1 MIEISAS
8 GNAVAV
14 VLGLGAFVILAAI
27 LVSYLRKNRKKHVEE
42 KEEEPFSEPI
52 YEPVVKPATAVA
64 KQVIMRQKGSV
75 KRPSHQLE
83 FEVRFVCEDGEEI
96 VLTVEPEAYE
106 RIPENQPGTLALVN
120 GAFLDFQV

>member
-1 MIEISAS
+1 MIEVSAS
-8 GNAVAV
+8 GNTIAV
-14 VLGLGAFVILAAI
+14 VLGIAAFVILAAI
-27 LVSYLRKNRKKHVEE
+27 LVSYLRANRKKHVEE
-42 KEEEPFSEPI
+42 KEEETFSEPL

-64 KQVIMRQKGSV
+64 KQVILRQKGSV
-75 KRPSHQLE
+75 KMPSHQLE

-106 RIPENQPGTLALVN
+106 RIPENQPGSLALVN

>member
-1 MIEISAS
+1 MIEVSAS

-14 VLGLGAFVILAAI
+14 VLGIGAFVILAAI
-27 LVSYLRKNRKKHVEE
+27 LVSYLRTNRKKHVEE
-42 KEEEPFSEPI
+42 KEEETFSEPI

-75 KRPSHQLE
+75 KMPSHQLE

>member
-1 MIEISAS
+1 MIEVSAS
-8 GNAVAV
+8 GNTVAV
-14 VLGLGAFVILAAI
+14 VLGIGAFVILAVI
-27 LVSYLRKNRKKHVEE
+27 VVFYLRTNRKKPVEE
-42 KEEEPFSEPI
+42 KEEEAFSEPI

-75 KRPSHQLE
+75 KMPSHQLE

-96 VLTVEPEAYE
+96 VLTVEQEAYE

>member
-1 MIEISAS
+1 MIEVSAS
-8 GNAVAV
+8 GNTIAV
-14 VLGLGAFVILAAI
+14 VFGIGVFVILAAI
-27 LVSYLRKNRKKHVEE
+27 LVSYLRANRKKHVEE
-42 KEEEPFSEPI
+42 KEEETFSEPL

-64 KQVIMRQKGSV
+64 KQVILRQKGSV
-75 KRPSHQLE
+75 KMPSHQLE

-106 RIPENQPGTLALVN
+106 RIPENQPGSLALVN

>member
-1 MIEISAS
+1 MIEVSAS
-8 GNAVAV
+8 GNTIAV
-14 VLGLGAFVILAAI
+14 VLGIGAFVILAAI
-27 LVSYLRKNRKKHVEE
+27 LVSYLRANRKKHVEE
-42 KEEEPFSEPI
+42 KEEETFSEPL

-64 KQVIMRQKGSV
+64 KQVILRQKGSV
-75 KRPSHQLE
+75 KMPSHQLE

-106 RIPENQPGTLALVN
+106 RIPENHPGSLALVN

>member
-1 MIEISAS
+1 MIEVSAS
-8 GNAVAV
+8 GNTIAV
-14 VLGLGAFVILAAI
+14 VLGIGVFVILAAL
-27 LVSYLRKNRKKHVEE
+27 LVSYLRANRKKHVEE
-42 KEEEPFSEPI
+42 KEEETFSEPV

-64 KQVIMRQKGSV
+64 KQVILRQKGSV
-75 KRPSHQLE
+75 KMPSHQLE

-106 RIPENQPGTLALVN
+106 RIPENQPGSLALVN

>member
-1 MIEISAS
+1 MIEVSAS
-8 GNAVAV
+8 GNTIAV
-14 VLGLGAFVILAAI
+14 VLGIGAFVILTAI
-27 LVSYLRKNRKKHVEE
+27 LVSYLRANRKKHVEE
-42 KEEEPFSEPI
+42 KEEETFSEPL

-64 KQVIMRQKGSV
+64 KQVILRQKGSV
-75 KRPSHQLE
+75 KMPSHQLE

-106 RIPENQPGTLALVN
+106 RIPENQPGSLALVN

>member
-1 MIEISAS
+1 MIKISAS

-27 LVSYLRKNRKKHVEE
+27 LVSYLRTNRKKHVEE
-42 KEEEPFSEPI
+42 KEEETFSEPI

-83 FEVRFVCEDGEEI
+83 FEVRFVCEDGEEL

-106 RIPENQPGTLALVN
+106 RIPENRPGTLALVN
-120 GAFLDFQV
+120 GVFLDFQV

>member
-1 MIEISAS
+1 MIEVSAS
-8 GNAVAV
+8 GNTIAV
-14 VLGLGAFVILAAI
+14 VLGIAAFLVLAAI
-27 LVSYLRKNRKKHVEE
+27 LVSYLRTNRKKHVEE
-42 KEEEPFSEPI
+42 KEEETFSEPV

-64 KQVIMRQKGSV
+64 KQVILRQKGSV
-75 KRPSHQLE
+75 KMPSHQLE

-106 RIPENQPGTLALVN
+106 RIPENQPGSLALVN

>member
-1 MIEISAS
+1 MIEVSAS
-8 GNAVAV
+8 GNTIAV
-14 VLGLGAFVILAAI
+14 VLGIGAFVILAAL
-27 LVSYLRKNRKKHVEE
+27 LVSYLRTNRKKHVEE
-42 KEEEPFSEPI
+42 KEEETFSEPV

-64 KQVIMRQKGSV
+64 KQVILRQKGSV
-75 KRPSHQLE
+75 KMPSHQLE

-106 RIPENQPGTLALVN
+106 RIPENQPGSLALVN

>member
-1 MIEISAS
+1 MIEVSAS
-8 GNAVAV
+8 DNTIAV
-14 VLGLGAFVILAAI
+14 VLGIGVFVILAAI
-27 LVSYLRKNRKKHVEE
+27 LVSYLRTNRKKHVEE
-42 KEEEPFSEPI
+42 KEEETFSEPV

-64 KQVIMRQKGSV
+64 KQVILRQKGSV
-75 KRPSHQLE
+75 KMPSHQLE

-106 RIPENQPGTLALVN
+106 RIPENQPGSLALVN

>member
-1 MIEISAS
+1 MIEVSAS

-14 VLGLGAFVILAAI
+14 VLGIGAFVILAAI
-27 LVSYLRKNRKKHVEE
+27 LVSYLRTNRKKHVEE
-42 KEEEPFSEPI
+42 KEEETFSEPL

>member
-1 MIEISAS
+1 MIEVSAS
-8 GNAVAV
+8 GNTIAV
-14 VLGLGAFVILAAI
+14 VLGIGAFVILAAI
-27 LVSYLRKNRKKHVEE
+27 LVSYLRTNRKKHVEE
-42 KEEEPFSEPI
+42 KEEETLSEPL

-64 KQVIMRQKGSV
+64 KQVILRQKGSV
-75 KRPSHQLE
+75 KMPSHQLE

-106 RIPENQPGTLALVN
+106 RIPENQPGSLALVN

>member
-1 MIEISAS
+1 MIEVSAS
-8 GNAVAV
+8 GNTIAV
-14 VLGLGAFVILAAI
+14 VLGIGAFVILAAI
-27 LVSYLRKNRKKHVEE
+27 LVSYLRTNRKKHVEE
-42 KEEEPFSEPI
+42 KEEETFSEPV

-75 KRPSHQLE
+75 KMPSHQLE
-83 FEVRFVCEDGEEI
+83 FDVRFVCEDGEEI

-106 RIPENQPGTLALVN
+106 RIPENQPGSLALVN

>member
-1 MIEISAS
+1 MIEVSAS
-8 GNAVAV
+8 GNTIAV
-14 VLGLGAFVILAAI
+14 VLGIGAFVILAAI
-27 LVSYLRKNRKKHVEE
+27 LVSYLRANRKKHVEE
-42 KEEEPFSEPI
+42 KEEETFSEPV

-64 KQVIMRQKGSV
+64 KQVILRQKGSV
-75 KRPSHQLE
+75 KMPSHQLE

-106 RIPENQPGTLALVN
+106 RIPENQPGSLALVN

>member
-1 MIEISAS
+1 MIEVSAS
-8 GNAVAV
+8 GNTIAV
-14 VLGLGAFVILAAI
+14 VLGIGAFVILVAI
-27 LVSYLRKNRKKHVEE
+27 LVSYLRANRKKHVEE
-42 KEEEPFSEPI
+42 KEEETFSEPL

-64 KQVIMRQKGSV
+64 KQVILRQKGSV
-75 KRPSHQLE
+75 KMPSHQLE

-106 RIPENQPGTLALVN
+106 RIPENQPGSLALVN

>member
-1 MIEISAS
+1 MIKISAS

-14 VLGLGAFVILAAI
+14 VLGIGAFVILAVI
-27 LVSYLRKNRKKHVEE
+27 LVSYLRTNRKKPVEE
-42 KEEEPFSEPI
+42 KEEEAFSEPI

-75 KRPSHQLE
+75 KMPSHQLE
-83 FEVRFVCEDGEEI
+83 FEVRFVCEDGEEL

-120 GAFLDFQV
+120 GVFLDFQV

>member
-1 MIEISAS
+1 MIEVSAS
-8 GNAVAV
+8 GNTIAV
-14 VLGLGAFVILAAI
+14 VLGIGAFVILAAI
-27 LVSYLRKNRKKHVEE
+27 LVSYLRTNRKKHVEE
-42 KEEEPFSEPI
+42 KEEETFSEPV

-64 KQVIMRQKGSV
+64 KQVILRQKGSV
-75 KRPSHQLE
+75 KMPSHQLE

-106 RIPENQPGTLALVN
+106 RLPENQPGSLALVN

>member
-1 MIEISAS
+1 MIEVSAS
-8 GNAVAV
+8 GNTIAV
-14 VLGLGAFVILAAI
+14 VLGIGAFVILAAI
-27 LVSYLRKNRKKHVEE
+27 LVSYLRTNRKKHVEE
-42 KEEEPFSEPI
+42 KEEETFSEPL

-64 KQVIMRQKGSV
+64 KQVIMRQTGTAKM
-75 KRPSHQLE
+75 PSHKLD

-106 RIPENQPGTLALVN
+106 RIPENQPGSLALVN

>member
-1 MIEISAS
+1 MIEVSSS
-8 GNAVAV
+8 GNTIAV
-14 VLGLGAFVILAAI
+14 VLGIGAFLVLAAL
-27 LVSYLRKNRKKHVEE
+27 LVSYLRANRKKHVSEE
-42 KEEEPFSEPI
+42 KEDVFSEPL

-64 KQVIMRQKGSV
+64 KQVIMRQTGTA
-75 KRPSHQLE
+75 KRPSHRLD

-106 RIPENQPGTLALVN
+106 RIPENQPGSLALVN

>member
-1 MIEISAS
+1 MIEVSAS
-8 GNAVAV
+8 GNTVAV
-14 VLGLGAFVILAAI
+14 VLGIGAFVILAGI
-27 LVSYLRKNRKKHVEE
+27 LVSYLRTNRKKPVEE
-42 KEEEPFSEPI
+42 KEEEAFSEPI

-75 KRPSHQLE
+75 KMPSHQLE
-83 FEVRFVCEDGEEI
+83 FEVRFVCEDGEEL

>member
-1 MIEISAS
+1 MIEVSAS
-8 GNAVAV
+8 GNTIAV
-14 VLGLGAFVILAAI
+14 VLGIGAFVILAAL
-27 LVSYLRKNRKKHVEE
+27 LVSYLRANRKKHVEE
-42 KEEEPFSEPI
+42 KEEETFSEPF

-64 KQVIMRQKGSV
+64 KQVILRQKGSV
-75 KRPSHQLE
+75 KMPSHQLE

-106 RIPENQPGTLALVN
+106 RIPENQPGSLALVN

>member
-1 MIEISAS
+1 MIEVSAS
-8 GNAVAV
+8 DNTIAV
-14 VLGLGAFVILAAI
+14 VLGIGAFVILAAI
-27 LVSYLRKNRKKHVEE
+27 LVSYLRANRKKHVEE
-42 KEEEPFSEPI
+42 KEEEIFSEPL

-64 KQVIMRQKGSV
+64 KQVILRQKGSV
-75 KRPSHQLE
+75 KMPSHQLE

-106 RIPENQPGTLALVN
+106 RIPENQPGSLALVN

>member
-1 MIEISAS
+1 MIEVSAS
-8 GNAVAV
+8 GNTIAV
-14 VLGLGAFVILAAI
+14 VLGIGAFVILAAI
-27 LVSYLRKNRKKHVEE
+27 LVSYLRTNRKKHVEE
-42 KEEEPFSEPI
+42 KEEETFSEPV

-75 KRPSHQLE
+75 KMPSHQLE

-106 RIPENQPGTLALVN
+106 RIPENQPGSLALVN

>member
-1 MIEISAS
+1 MIEVSAS
-8 GNAVAV
+8 GNTIAV
-14 VLGLGAFVILAAI
+14 VLWIGVFVILAAL
-27 LVSYLRKNRKKHVEE
+27 LVSYLRANRKKHVEE
-42 KEEEPFSEPI
+42 KEEETFSEPL

-64 KQVIMRQKGSV
+64 KQVILRQKGSV
-75 KRPSHQLE
+75 KMPSHQLE

-106 RIPENQPGTLALVN
+106 RIPENQPGSLALVN

>member
-1 MIEISAS
+1 MIKISAS

-14 VLGLGAFVILAAI
+14 VLGIGAFVILAAI
-27 LVSYLRKNRKKHVEE
+27 LVSYLRTNRKKHVEE
-42 KEEEPFSEPI
+42 KEEETFSEPI

>member
-1 MIEISAS
+1 MIEVSAS
-8 GNAVAV
+8 GNTIAV
-14 VLGLGAFVILAAI
+14 VLGIAAFLVLAAV
-27 LVSYLRKNRKKHVEE
+27 LVSYLRTNRKKHVEE
-42 KEEEPFSEPI
+42 KEEETFSEPL

-64 KQVIMRQKGSV
+64 KQVILRQKGSV
-75 KRPSHQLE
+75 KMPSHQLE

-106 RIPENQPGTLALVN
+106 RIPENQPGSLALVN

>member
-1 MIEISAS
+1 MIEVSAS
-8 GNAVAV
+8 GNTIAV
-14 VLGLGAFVILAAI
+14 VLGIGAFLVLAAI
-27 LVSYLRKNRKKHVEE
+27 LVSYLRANRKKHVAEE
-42 KEEEPFSEPI
+42 EEEPFSEPV

-64 KQVIMRQKGSV
+64 KQVILRQKGSV
-75 KRPSHQLE
+75 KMPSHQLE

-106 RIPENQPGTLALVN
+106 RIPENQPGSLALVN

>member
-1 MIEISAS
+1 MIEVSAS
-8 GNAVAV
+8 GNTIAV
-14 VLGLGAFVILAAI
+14 VLGIGAFVILAAI
-27 LVSYLRKNRKKHVEE
+27 LVSYLRTNRKKHVEE
-42 KEEEPFSEPI
+42 KEEETFSEPL

-64 KQVIMRQKGSV
+64 KQVIMRQTGAAKM
-75 KRPSHQLE
+75 PSHKLD

-106 RIPENQPGTLALVN
+106 RIPENQPGSLALVN

>member
-1 MIEISAS
+1 MIEVSAS

-14 VLGLGAFVILAAI
+14 VLGIGAFVILAAI
-27 LVSYLRKNRKKHVEE
+27 LVSYLRTNRKKHVEE
-42 KEEEPFSEPI
+42 KEEETFSEPV

-75 KRPSHQLE
+75 KMPSHQLE

>member
-1 MIEISAS
+1 MIEVSAS
-8 GNAVAV
+8 GNTIAV
-14 VLGLGAFVILAAI
+14 VIGIAAFLVLAAI
-27 LVSYLRKNRKKHVEE
+27 LVSYLRTNRKKHVEE
-42 KEEEPFSEPI
+42 KEEETFSEPL

-64 KQVIMRQKGSV
+64 KQVILRQKGSV
-75 KRPSHQLE
+75 KMPSHQLE

-106 RIPENQPGTLALVN
+106 RIPENQPGSLALVN

>member
-1 MIEISAS
+1 MIEVSAS
-8 GNAVAV
+8 GNTIAV
-14 VLGLGAFVILAAI
+14 VLGIGAFVILAAL
-27 LVSYLRKNRKKHVEE
+27 LVSYLRANRKKHVEE
-42 KEEEPFSEPI
+42 KEEETFSEPL

-64 KQVIMRQKGSV
+64 KQVILRQKGSV
-75 KRPSHQLE
+75 KMPSHQLE

-106 RIPENQPGTLALVN
+106 RIPENQLGSLALVN